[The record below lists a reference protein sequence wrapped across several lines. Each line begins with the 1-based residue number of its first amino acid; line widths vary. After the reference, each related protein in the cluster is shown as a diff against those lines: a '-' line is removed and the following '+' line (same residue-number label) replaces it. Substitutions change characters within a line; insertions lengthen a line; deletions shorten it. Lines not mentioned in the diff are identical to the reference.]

1 MLSALRDADGADSIV
16 GSILSV
22 LADAAWAVVTFFVV
36 PLLALEGL
44 TPIAAI
50 KRSAGLVRE
59 RWGEGVVGSAATGAV
74 VLIAA
79 LPAAALIV
87 LGFLVARPSFAR
99 GRAGPLRGAFPRT
112 LPRGARRRAPAAGS
126 PRRRGSARSG

>member
-16 GSILSV
+16 GSILAV

-50 KRSAGLVRE
+50 KRSAGLVSASAGAKE
-59 RWGEGVVGSAATGAV
+59 WSAAR
-74 VLIAA
+74 
-79 LPAAALIV
+79 
-87 LGFLVARPSFAR
+87 RP
-99 GRAGPLRGAFPRT
+99 GRWC
-112 LPRGARRRAPAAGS
+112 
-126 PRRRGSARSG
+126 